1 MKRILSILAMAAL
14 MLLGMGGLTFAQD
27 TTSSDLDKVGAT
39 GSTNARRGATV
50 SSTPF
55 GVCNVTVTKMPSGNT
70 PGYVTITGASSL
82 TFCEESWYV
91 SAYFKDKSG
100 RQFIVTKIGN
110 NAFSGTACQTSF
122 KYIWLNYFNSS
133 LFTSSTPKN
142 TLDYEFEI
150 GANAFS
156 GCSKLVSFGATV
168 NGSSQYID
176 CKNIG
181 SNAFKDCSSM
191 TQLYVKATKGGVI
204 NASAFENCSSL
215 SSTLHLSGSIDKT
228 AFTGC
233 TSVTNINWY
242 GGYSS
247 TLNYSS
253 DSPMYPMRK
262 NVKTVYLCGAVPA
275 HFFEDFTALTTVSSS
290 ASFFDNMKNTNN
302 YQMGIGEKGFG
313 YCSNLQSVQVAGA
326 IHKNAFQ
333 NCSKLT
339 SVTYRGAFLS
349 NSQVP
354 TDYDGSFFYSVKDYV
369 TTFSIEETSTSNKP
383 NSYIPS
389 YLCAGMKN
397 LKKIT
402 IPDYVFSIGEGAFR
416 GCTSLT
422 TVSINSTTSE
432 LSVIGQLA
440 FLDCTSLSS
449 ITLPPSIEYIYPEAF
464 EWCESLKTC
473 PLNSTHVNLKMIG
486 RSAFYQA
493 GLTSLYIPANVKT
506 LGSMLIG
513 GSKCNVTSITFMP
526 KNLYSSNIGGS
537 WANLFFGTQDMY
549 KKERGN
555 VTHFYLNSE
564 LTSIPDSLCWNFTG
578 LNYLYNHSGSK
589 TLSAVKTIGKASFAK
604 CTMLFHNVTS
614 LFPNLESIGESA
626 FEECGDNFLLISLP
640 KVKTIGNKAF
650 KNSGAMK
657 MSALG
662 LQDLTSIGDEA
673 FAGCSKLLDIVIP
686 EKVTKVGSD
695 AFKGCSAVVTADWNA
710 AECKTSN
717 PFGSVKSQL
726 KKLNIGEQVTYIPES
741 LADGSKVQKLTF
753 PANVLTIGNAAFQN
767 CTSLD
772 SVTICSNLKD
782 TKIVGFDNA
791 IFKGCSKLK
800 KAIFTG
806 ATSIPEMLFSN
817 ISSLT
822 TVELGEVVTIG
833 NYAFDNTCLTSLAL
847 NNVDNIGVSAFAEI
861 TALKTIDIAQKVP
874 TLFTDGIYP
883 SRNSFYGSTNINKIT
898 ASCSIVDAVKADA
911 AWIAVCANIQGSD
924 TKYTQ
929 EYLDKKIGDDSWY
942 SYNGK
947 IEIVKALDCEGNV
960 TLKCNPDEGYKFAY
974 WRDNGSTENPRDFEL
989 SNYYLWYLG
998 ALCYNDAN
1006 LYQTNFTVE
1015 PAGAGSILA
1024 TNQYG
1029 HNRNDQRFIALG
1041 STDRETAY
1049 LTPVELN
1056 GWYQFKEWQYNP
1068 MYSMIPYELPE
1079 APGTYSLTLDIM
1091 ENPGMGEYDPET
1103 GMWMPGETIYETQFD
1118 PDMKAVFEIK
1128 DISVVVEN
1136 CMAENGSVSTDLTGE
1151 QKLGTEVTY
1160 TASPAEGF
1168 LFDKWS
1174 DGSTD
1179 AVHKITIAPEL
1190 LVENEMTG
1198 MDENGDPVY
1207 IEHNVFDGSMLR
1219 TYNPSSVYYVRLC
1232 PTFKVDPNYKKK
1244 YTITVES
1251 NDEAKGTVSGGGVY
1265 EEGTEA
1271 TLTAT
1276 AKPGFDFVSWNDEV
1290 TENPRKVTVTGDATY
1305 IAEFIIHVNYFDI
1318 TVNADPEEGGI
1329 VIGGGNYAENTEITL
1344 EAIANS
1350 GYEFVQWS
1358 DGVKTATRDV
1368 KVTKNDTYTA
1378 QFKALENFF
1387 TITTIAKPAEGGVV
1401 VGGGQYAENKVIQL
1415 AAVPNEGYEFA
1426 QWEDGVKTAVREI
1439 TVTKDETYTA
1449 VFMTKSAQQY
1459 FTITTMVS
1467 PEGSGVVVGEG
1478 KYAVNTIIKLKAVAN
1493 DGYEFLQWDD
1503 GNKDNPRE
1511 ITVKEDAVYKAIF
1524 KKIETYYTINVFS
1537 ADPEAGTVIG
1547 TGSYVEGS
1555 EIQIA
1560 AMPNTGY
1567 RFKMWNDQNTD
1578 NPRTIVVEGD
1588 ANYIA
1593 SFEKT
1598 TDGIDNFDAEENN
1611 IRKVMIDG
1619 IIYIQ
1624 KGKKLYNML
1633 GAEVK

>member
-1 MKRILSILAMAAL
+1 MKRILSILAIAAL

-39 GSTNARRGATV
+39 GSTNARRSGEL
-50 SSTPF
+50 SSAIF
-55 GVCNVTVTKMPSGNT
+55 GSCTVTVTKMPSGDT
-70 PGYVTITGASSL
+70 PGFVSISAAHNLTASD
-82 TFCEESWYV
+82 EIWYI
-91 SAYFKDKSG
+91 SAYFTDKNG
-100 RQFIVTKIGN
+100 RKFLVNKISS
-110 NAFSGTACQTSF
+110 AVFSGDKWA
-122 KYIWLNYFNSS
+122 KEVWLNYFNLSFFAGS
-133 LFTSSTPKN
+133 NPKN

-150 GANAFS
+150 GSSAFS
-156 GCSKLVSFGATV
+156 GCQRLQKFGAVAGNSSKLYV
-168 NGSSQYID
+168 N
-176 CKNIG
+176 CKMIAA
-181 SNAFKDCSSM
+181 NAFNGCTAMTDC
-191 TQLYVKATKGGVI
+191 YVKAMLGGTI
-204 NASAFENCSSL
+204 AAYAFADCSSL
-215 SSTLHLSGSIDKT
+215 SSTLFLSGNIAKS

-589 TLSAVKTIGKASFAK
+589 DLSSVKSIGKAAFAN
-604 CTMLFHNVTS
+604 CTSLFHNVTS
-614 LFPNLESIGESA
+614 SLPNVETIGESA
-626 FEECGDNFLLISLP
+626 FENCADNFILSHFP
-640 KVKTIGNKAF
+640 KLKNIGNKAF
-650 KNSGAMK
+650 KNSGMLK

-673 FAGCSKLLDIVIP
+673 FAGCIKLIDIVIP
-686 EKVTKVGSD
+686 QKVTVIGTD
-695 AFKGCSAVVTADWNA
+695 AFKGCNAVTSIDWNA
-710 AECKTSN
+710 AECKVAN
-717 PFGSVKSQL
+717 PFADSKSL
-726 KKLNIGEQVTYIPES
+726 LNKLTIGDEVTYIPE
-741 LADGSKVQKLTF
+741 LFADGSKIQKLTI
-753 PANVLTIGNAAFQN
+753 PAKVKTIGNAAFQN
-767 CTSLD
+767 IATLD
-772 SVTICSNLKD
+772 SVIICANLEN
-782 TKIVGFDNA
+782 TKIVGNDNV
-791 IFKGCSKLK
+791 IFKDCSKLK
-800 KAIFTG
+800 KAIFSG
-806 ATSIPEMLFSN
+806 ATSVPNMLFSGV
-817 ISSLT
+817 SSLT
-822 TVELGEVVTIG
+822 TLQLGQVAQIG
-833 NYAFDNTCLTSLAL
+833 DYTFAGTSLASLTL
-847 NNVDNIGVSAFAEI
+847 NNVEKIGMAAFSDI
-861 TALKTIDIAQKVP
+861 TSLKTINISQKIP
-874 TLFTDGIYP
+874 SLYTDMYP
-883 SRNSFYGSTNINKIT
+883 ARNSFNGSTNIEKIT
-898 ASCSIVDAVKADA
+898 ASCSILDALKADE
-911 AWIAVCANIQGSD
+911 AWTAVCANIQGSD

-1068 MYSMIPYELPE
+1068 MYSMSPYELPE

-1118 PDMKAVFEIK
+1118 PNMKAVFELNE
-1128 DISVVVEN
+1128 VAVTVES
-1136 CMAENGSVSTDLTGE
+1136 CSDANGEVEVSEVNAKTGATVTLTA
-1151 QKLGTEVTY
+1151 K
-1160 TASPAEGF
+1160 AKEGF

-1174 DGSTD
+1174 DGSTE
-1179 AVHKITIAPEL
+1179 ATRTLTITPAMLTEHRVMGYDL
-1190 LVENEMTG
+1190 EKDMMLYE
-1198 MDENGDPVY
+1198 DFPV
-1207 IEHNVFDGSMLR
+1207 DLGGGSLEPYKESS
-1219 TYNPSSVYYVRLC
+1219 TYFMRLC
-1232 PTFKVDPNYKKK
+1232 ASFKTDPNYKKK

-1251 NDEAKGTVSGGGVY
+1251 NDEAKGTVSGSGVY
-1265 EEGTEA
+1265 EEGSEA
-1271 TLTAT
+1271 ILTAT
-1276 AKPGFDFVSWNDEV
+1276 PKSGFDFVRWSDEV
-1290 TENPRKVTVTGDATY
+1290 TDNPRKVTVTGDATY

-1329 VIGGGNYAENTEITL
+1329 VIGGGNYAENTDITL
-1344 EAIANS
+1344 EAKANS

-1358 DGVKTATRDV
+1358 DGVKTATREV
-1368 KVTKNDTYTA
+1368 KVTKNENYTA
-1378 QFKALENFF
+1378 QFKALEKFF
-1387 TITTIAKPAEGGVV
+1387 TITTVANPTEGGIVI
-1401 VGGGQYAENKVIQL
+1401 GGGKYAENAVIDL
-1415 AAVPNEGYEFA
+1415 AAVAYEGYEFS
-1426 QWEDGVKTAVREI
+1426 QWDDGVKTAVRKV

-1449 VFMTKSAQQY
+1449 VFKTKGSQQFY
-1459 FTITTMVS
+1459 TITTMVS
-1467 PEGSGVVVGEG
+1467 PEEGGVVVGGG
-1478 KYAVNTIIKLKAVAN
+1478 KYAANTIIKLKAVAN